1 MITLHLPFVG
11 VSLMNSS
18 PQELVFASMKD
29 TTILLFQSL
38 DQQKFLFQIL
48 SLQIDNQL
56 PDTPYPITLSFDNE
70 LRGRSS
76 SYLKS
81 KEHLVRV
88 QNANISCDSALE
100 SVFHLAAARWRK
112 TDPSLIS
119 FEYVNLWLAP
129 FCIEFDEQ
137 ILSSLLEFFRTISSR
152 LLSQTIQNDFQLH
165 TLEYQNGQYSLSRI
179 SKCLET
185 RSTISLPSVAP
196 IRAPWQHI
204 YLFARKQKKIY
215 VEFFELAPIKLS
227 ISFSSTPWMMRNET
241 RAETETF
248 IRISGASFQRG
259 LMALIDV
266 EDVPVHLRQLT
277 LEHLMANK
285 ESIQEILTRHY
296 TRQLLHEIY
305 KVFGSAGVIGN
316 PMGFARN
323 VGVGIK
329 DFLSVSSKGIVQ
341 GLTGL
346 LQSPIKGA
354 EKHGLPGVLSGIA
367 NGYCWTR
374 GKTDG

>member
-1 MITLHLPFVG
+1 MNLAILIVLLLRCLVSAFWVHTVLMIPVKYMPIFLPSTSDKPDRRFHISITAEGEIKFFSIVDLNCHVVKDVKETELFGLKEKKEVNQRRWCDDDFSEMITLHLPFVG

-29 TTILLFQSL
+29 TTIL
-38 DQQKFLFQIL
+38 LFQIL

-88 QNANISCDSALE
+88 QNTNISCDSALE
-100 SVFHLAAARWRK
+100 SVFHLAVARWRK

-129 FCIEFDEQ
+129 LCIEFDEQ

-196 IRAPWQHI
+196 IGAPWQHI
-204 YLFARKQKKIY
+204 YLFATKQKKIY

-227 ISFSSTPWMMRNET
+227 ISFSSTPWMVRNET

-248 IRISGASFQRG
+248 IRISGASF
-259 LMALIDV
+259 
-266 EDVPVHLRQLT
+266 
-277 LEHLMANK
+277 
-285 ESIQEILTRHY
+285 
-296 TRQLLHEIY
+296 
-305 KVFGSAGVIGN
+305 
-316 PMGFARN
+316 
-323 VGVGIK
+323 
-329 DFLSVSSKGIVQ
+329 
-341 GLTGL
+341 
-346 LQSPIKGA
+346 
-354 EKHGLPGVLSGIA
+354 
-367 NGYCWTR
+367 
-374 GKTDG
+374 